1 MKRLETKK
9 SIITGSARGIGK
21 AIARKFLQ
29 EGAHVF
35 LVDNQEERLMQ
46 TKEELASLGGEV
58 YAYVADVSQ
67 KAQVQSLMEAIMKT
81 WGEID
86 VLVNNAGIAI
96 VENFLNLTEE
106 NWDRTLAVNLKSMF
120 LVSQLVAKEMIQKGR
135 GGAIVN
141 MASTNGLVG
150 EAGLAHYN
158 ASKAGVVLLTKTLAI
173 ELAPHNIRVNCVCP
187 GFIKTELA
195 GEAGF
200 DEAFIA
206 EYVKKIPLNRHG
218 KPEEVAN
225 VFAFLASDEASFMT
239 GASVVIDGGQI
250 IRE

>member
-1 MKRLETKK
+1 MRLENKK

-29 EGAHVF
+29 EGARVF
-35 LVDNQEERLMQ
+35 LVDIHQERLAK
-46 TKEELASLGGEV
+46 TKEELTPLGEV
-58 YAYVADVSQ
+58 HTFAADVSQ
-67 KAQVQSLMEAIMKT
+67 KAQVQNLMKAVLKT
-81 WGEID
+81 WDAID

-96 VENFLNLTEE
+96 VENFLDLREE
-106 NWDRTLAVNLKSMF
+106 NWDRTLDVNLKSMF
-120 LVSQLVAKEMIQKGR
+120 LVSQLVSKEMVKRGQ
-135 GGAIVN
+135 GGAMVN
-141 MASTNGLVG
+141 MASTNGLLG

-158 ASKAGVVLLTKTLAI
+158 ASKAGVILLTKTLAI
-173 ELAPHNIRVNCVCP
+173 ELAPYNIRVNCVCP

-195 GEAGF
+195 GEAGY

-225 VFAFLASDEASFMT
+225 VFAFLASDEASFIT
-239 GASVVIDGGQI
+239 GASMVIDGGQI

>member
-1 MKRLETKK
+1 MKRLENKK
-9 SIITGSARGIGK
+9 SIITGSGRGIGK

-29 EGAHVF
+29 EGARVF
-35 LVDNQEERLMQ
+35 LVDIHRERLLQ
-46 TKEELASLGGEV
+46 TRDELASLGGEV
-58 YAYVADVSQ
+58 QAQVADVSQ
-67 KAQVQSLMEAIMKT
+67 KSQVQDLVETVLKT
-81 WGEID
+81 WGEVD

-96 VENFLNLTEE
+96 VENFLDLKEE
-106 NWDRTLAVNLKSMF
+106 NWDRTLEVNLKSMF
-120 LVSQLVAKEMIQKGR
+120 LVSQLVAKEMIQRGR

-173 ELAPHNIRVNCVCP
+173 ELAPYNIRVNCVCP

-200 DEAFIA
+200 DDAFIA

-239 GASVVIDGGQI
+239 GASVVVDGGQI
-250 IRE
+250 IQE